1 MQYQCILQ
9 FMQIKLHTEYF
20 DTSLFSHV
28 SQLCLHTTCELI
40 CDTSSTHE
48 RMTALYVLNTYW
60 SKVMSFSSSRLLGI
74 LMSYKQHVFPIC
86 HSKALKQRQITTP
99 APHYSVFYRPDALP
113 AVQPESKHW
122 RDDKLTQDE
131 KKLKLAYWRLCPSS
145 LLLSSSSWP
154 RPPSLLQS
162 KHQLS
167 CNFNSVYHLTHYA
180 TRTGSSD
187 SAVCKHWRL

>member
-40 CDTSSTHE
+40 SDTSSTHE

-86 HSKALKQRQITTP
+86 HSTALKQRQITTP

-113 AVQPESKHW
+113 AAQPESKHW

-131 KKLKLAYWRLCPSS
+131 KKIKTCLLATLPFFAFVVFFFLASAAFAAAVKT
-145 LLLSSSSWP
+145 P
-154 RPPSLLQS
+154 TVM
-162 KHQLS
+162 QL
-167 CNFNSVYHLTHYA
+167 
-180 TRTGSSD
+180 
-187 SAVCKHWRL
+187 